1 MRYLL
6 FQPKNTKMKTT
17 KINKKDRDIKTY
29 KTVEE
34 AFDAK
39 HNAAREFLKKVDM
52 NKIASILK
60 A

>member
-1 MRYLL
+1 MKYLL
-6 FQPKNTKMKTT
+6 FQLKNTKMKTA
-17 KINKKDRDIKTY
+17 INKKDRDIKTY

-39 HNAAREFLKKVDM
+39 HNAAKEFLKKVDM
-52 NKIASILK
+52 NKMASMLK

>member
-1 MRYLL
+1 MKYLL
-6 FQPKNTKMKTT
+6 FQLKKIKMETT
-17 KINKKDRDIKTY
+17 VINKKDRDIKTY

-39 HNAAREFLKKVDM
+39 HNAVKEFIKKVDM
-52 NKIASILK
+52 NKVASILK

>member
-1 MRYLL
+1 
-6 FQPKNTKMKTT
+6 MKTT
-17 KINKKDRDIKTY
+17 AINKKDKDIKTY

-39 HNAAREFLKKVDM
+39 HNVAKEFLKKVDM
-52 NKIASILK
+52 NKMVSMLK

>member
-1 MRYLL
+1 MKYLL
-6 FQPKNTKMKTT
+6 FQLKNIEMKTT
-17 KINKKDRDIKTY
+17 RINKKNRDIKTY

-39 HNAAREFLKKVDM
+39 HNAAKEFLKKVDM
-52 NKIASILK
+52 NKMASMLK

>member
-1 MRYLL
+1 MKYLL
-6 FQPKNTKMKTT
+6 FQLKNREMKTT
-17 KINKKDRDIKTY
+17 EINKKDRNIKTY

-39 HNAAREFLKKVDM
+39 HNAAKEFLKKIDM
-52 NKIASILK
+52 NKMAAMLK